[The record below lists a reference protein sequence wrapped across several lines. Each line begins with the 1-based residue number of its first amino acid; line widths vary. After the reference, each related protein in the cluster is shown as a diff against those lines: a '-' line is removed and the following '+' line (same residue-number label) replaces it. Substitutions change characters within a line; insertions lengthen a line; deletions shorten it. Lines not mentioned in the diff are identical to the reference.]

1 MNGMPPTGDTDD
13 DVDQLVDTN
22 IVSFALSNDPS
33 YRELAEAYE
42 QHLVGRRTAI
52 AFQTLAELLVGFETQ
67 GWDRRR
73 FEQAMDR
80 FRLIPY
86 TAELIPIHVR
96 LRAESV
102 RRSRAR
108 RGRTLGAADAW
119 IAATARWLNVPLVT
133 HDRALSQAP
142 EITVVTLLPDAR

>member
-1 MNGMPPTGDTDD
+1 MNGAPSFD

-22 IVSFALSNDPS
+22 VVSFMLSNDPG
-33 YRELAEAYE
+33 YRALAHAYE
-42 QHLVGRRTAI
+42 RHLEGRTTAI

-73 FEQAMDR
+73 FERAMDR
-80 FRLIPY
+80 FRVIPY
-86 TAELIPIHVR
+86 TEELIPIHIR

-119 IAATARWLNVPLVT
+119 IAATARRLNIPLVT

-142 EITVVTLLPDAR
+142 EITVVTLLADAH

>member
-1 MNGMPPTGDTDD
+1 MNPTLLFD

-22 IVSFALSNDPS
+22 IVSFTLSEDPS
-33 YRELAEAYE
+33 YQTLAHTYE
-42 QHLVGRRTAI
+42 HHLAGRTTAI
-52 AFQTLAELLVGFETQ
+52 AFQTLTELLVGFETQ
-67 GWDRRR
+67 GWDRLR
-73 FEQAMDR
+73 FERAMDR
-80 FRLIPY
+80 FRLIPFVE
-86 TAELIPIHVR
+86 ELIPIHVR

-102 RRSRAR
+102 RRSRAG

-142 EITVVTLLPDAR
+142 EITVITELSP

>member
-1 MNGMPPTGDTDD
+1 MNGTPPPGALDD
-13 DVDQLVDTN
+13 DAHQLVDTN
-22 IVSFALSNDPS
+22 VVSFTLSNDPN
-33 YRELAEAYE
+33 YRALAEAYE
-42 QHLVGRRTAI
+42 RHLAGRRTAI

-67 GWDRRR
+67 GWDKHR

-96 LRAESV
+96 LRAESI
-102 RRSRAR
+102 RQSRAR
-108 RGRTLGAADAW
+108 RGRTLGAADVW
-119 IAATARWLNVPLVT
+119 IAATARWLNVPLIT

-142 EITVVTLLPDAR
+142 EITVVTLLPDTP

>member
-1 MNGMPPTGDTDD
+1 MPSTGDVGN

-22 IVSFALSNDPS
+22 VVSFTFSNDS
-33 YRELAEAYE
+33 NYRELAEAYE
-42 QHLVGRRTAI
+42 HYLAGRRTAI

-142 EITVVTLLPDAR
+142 EITVVTLLPNAR